1 MRCEHCGAEIGPD
14 DAFCPLCG
22 DPVTFAGGHTRN
34 RNTRFFDRLLKGDDG
49 SENNLDLIILAGALS
64 VLIVGVGVIG
74 TIL

>member
-1 MRCEHCGAEIGPD
+1 MKCEHCGAEIGPD

-22 DPVTFAGGHTRN
+22 DPVVPAGAHGGKL
-34 RNTRFFDRLLKGDDG
+34 NTNFFHRLLKGDDG